1 MLTATYRWIDNN
13 ILELGRE
20 LRLSYLPPLMVYM
33 AAGISGLTSIVG
45 TFFVKE
51 YLGLSASFLASLGF
65 WAGIP
70 WALKMPLGHL
80 VDLIWRWKSGLIY
93 LGAGLIALSLLI
105 MVGLLSEREAMAMIM
120 PAEAWFVL
128 SVLLAP
134 IGYVTQDAVADAMT
148 VEAVPR
154 VDEKGEPI
162 DPATRKLMN
171 TTMQTLGRVAIIG
184 GSVLVAF
191 INLYLFT
198 GVHKLPPAEIAH
210 IYRNVY
216 LMALGIPLISVLGV
230 VSAMLIKRRNAQ
242 RLRYHG
248 YTRKQAEAML
258 SPRGER
264 TPPNVWILGG
274 SLLFVA
280 FTLVVGLGGM
290 PYNEE
295 IVFTGSL
302 VIIAFLM
309 VKLTR
314 ALESEARA
322 TLVGTAI
329 VIFMF
334 RAIPSPGAGLTWWMI
349 DELGFDQH
357 FLSVLSLIG
366 SALTLVG
373 MFLFRRFM
381 AERSIAYV
389 VGFLTLAGFV
399 LAVPIVG
406 LYYGLHH
413 WTTAMT
419 GGIVDARTIVIVD
432 TTLESPLG
440 QISMIPMLAWIANSA
455 PANLKAT
462 YFAVMASF
470 TNLALSLSQLGTKY
484 LNEIF
489 IVTREIRDGVSGALQ
504 VQADYSQLGD
514 LLIIQVMLSLVLPF
528 AAILLVRLSRCWRF
542 GRIRRKVSA
551 WRSQHRRRAGH
562 NPPRPSFFANFC
574 ADRSAVRLI
583 VAPVRTLSEECSW
596 FLSSLLARFCS

>member
-1 MLTATYRWIDNN
+1 MLTAGYRWIDDN

-33 AAGISGLTSIVG
+33 AAGISGLTGIVG

-51 YLGLSASFLASLGF
+51 YLGLPASFLAALGF

-93 LGAGLIALSLLI
+93 LGAGLIAMSLLI
-105 MVGLLSEREAMAMIM
+105 MVGLLSDRAEMAAIM

-128 SVLLAP
+128 STLLAP
-134 IGYVTQDAVADAMT
+134 VGYVTQDAVADAMT

-154 VDEKGEPI
+154 VDEKGAPI
-162 DPATRKLMN
+162 DTATRKLMN

-191 INLYLFT
+191 INLHLFA
-198 GVHKLPPAEIAH
+198 GVHHLPPAEIAL

-216 LMALGIPLISVLGV
+216 LMALAIPLISVLGV
-230 VSAMLIKRRNAQ
+230 VSAMLIKRRSTR
-242 RLRYHG
+242 RLRRHG
-248 YTRKQAEAML
+248 YTREQVEAML
-258 SPRGER
+258 NPRGEP
-264 TPPNVWILGG
+264 TPINWWILVG
-274 SLLFVA
+274 SLLFVV

-290 PYNEE
+290 PYSEE

-302 VIIAFLM
+302 AIVSFLI

-314 ALESEARA
+314 ALEPEARA

-329 VIFMF
+329 VIFVF
-334 RAIPSPGAGLTWWMI
+334 RAVPSPGAGLSWWMI
-349 DELGFDQH
+349 DKLAFDQQ
-357 FLSVLSLIG
+357 FLSLLSLIG

-399 LAVPIVG
+399 LALPIVG
-406 LYYGLHH
+406 LYYDLHH
-413 WTTAMT
+413 WTAAMT
-419 GGIVDARTIVIVD
+419 DGLVDARTIMIVD

-440 QISMIPMLAWIANSA
+440 QIAMIPMLAWIANSA

-489 IVTREIRDGVSGALQ
+489 IVTREVRDDASGVLK
-504 VQADYSQLGD
+504 VPADYSQLGD
-514 LLIIQVMLSLVLPF
+514 LLIIQVMLSLVLPL
-528 AAILLVRLSRCWRF
+528 AAILFVRLTRL
-542 GRIRRKVSA
+542 
-551 WRSQHRRRAGH
+551 
-562 NPPRPSFFANFC
+562 
-574 ADRSAVRLI
+574 RSA
-583 VAPVRTLSEECSW
+583 
-596 FLSSLLARFCS
+596 